1 MERVGS
7 GTWFAIDRKIFSS
20 DLWFSSPWKLKIF
33 IYLLG
38 HANHE
43 SNNFMGI
50 ELNRGELIRSYRTI
64 AKDCGYKIGY
74 RLKQPSLDTVRR
86 ICEELTKELRIQQR
100 TVHQGTIFTIIN
112 YNELQPVSKQRI
124 ERRTVK
130 QSYSDRTAT
139 VQDNNKEEL
148 IKNKNIG
155 GNGIPDWIPAEIW
168 ADFKEF
174 RIRKK
179 APLTARAIKGIV
191 TKLESL
197 RLSGNDPE
205 SVLEQSIVN
214 GWAGVFEIKKDFK
227 KSNNSTRSERV
238 ASSMDIMARRE
249 YERQREEAEI
259 DAKARNRHDTVEDVQ
274 LLPD

>member
-1 MERVGS
+1 MERVGE

-20 DLWFSSPWKLKIF
+20 DLWFASPWKLKIF

-43 SNNFMGI
+43 SNSFMGI

-64 AKDCGYKIGY
+64 AKDCGYNIGY

-112 YNELQPVSKQRI
+112 YNELQPVSKQRTK
-124 ERRTVK
+124 RRTVR

-148 IKNKNIG
+148 LKNKRRESG
-155 GNGIPDWIPAEIW
+155 GNGVPEWIPKETW
-168 ADFKEF
+168 LQFKEF

-179 APLTARAIKGIV
+179 APLTDLAIKKTISELE
-191 TKLESL
+191 KLRSE
-197 RLSGNDPE
+197 GHDPQA
-205 SVLEQSIVN
+205 VLEQSVYR
-214 GWAGVFEIKKDFK
+214 GWTGVFPIRGNK
-227 KSNNSTRSERV
+227 
-238 ASSMDIMARRE
+238 
-249 YERQREEAEI
+249 
-259 DAKARNRHDTVEDVQ
+259 
-274 LLPD
+274 PDDCPGFDWSKP

>member
-1 MERVGS
+1 MERVGE

-43 SNNFMGI
+43 SNSFMGI

-112 YNELQPVSKQRI
+112 YNELQPLPRQRT

-139 VQDNNKEEL
+139 VQDKNTEELMNNK
-148 IKNKNIG
+148 NMG
-155 GNGIPDWIPAEIW
+155 GNGIPDWVPKQIW
-168 ADFKEF
+168 ADFKEY

-179 APLTARAIKGIV
+179 APLTERAIKGIIS
-191 TKLESL
+191 KLEKL
-197 RLSGNDPE
+197 KLDGNDPE
-205 SVLEQSIVN
+205 AVLDQTIVN
-214 GWAGVFEIKKDFK
+214 GWTGIFEVKKDYV
-227 KSNNSTRSERV
+227 STERSSHV
-238 ASSMDIMARRE
+238 PI
-249 YERQREEAEI
+249 
-259 DAKARNRHDTVEDVQ
+259 N
-274 LLPD
+274 

>member
-1 MERVGS
+1 MERVGE

-43 SNNFMGI
+43 SNSFMGI

-100 TVHQGTIFTIIN
+100 TVHQGTVFTIIN
-112 YNELQPVSKQRI
+112 YNELQPVSKQRT

-148 IKNKNIG
+148 IKNKRKDIVFSPDFELFWKTYPKRTGKTKALEAWNKYNGSRPPIEIIIHKIEELKKTDQWAKDNGQFIPHPTTWLNRG
-155 GNGIPDWIPAEIW
+155 GWDDETKIDI
-168 ADFKEF
+168 KTS
-174 RIRKK
+174 K
-179 APLTARAIKGIV
+179 APTWSDYDREK
-191 TKLESL
+191 
-197 RLSGNDPE
+197 
-205 SVLEQSIVN
+205 
-214 GWAGVFEIKKDFK
+214 
-227 KSNNSTRSERV
+227 
-238 ASSMDIMARRE
+238 AS
-249 YERQREEAEI
+249 
-259 DAKARNRHDTVEDVQ
+259 
-274 LLPD
+274 P